1 MEDKFKN
8 VLNDDEKIT
17 KVTTTNNVYSFKRTL
32 PFIILT
38 VIITIL
44 FGGLAIGLSYE
55 GFPWIVSIILIVL
68 FIIITIVFYSMFK
81 KGQKNYYVCLTNKRI
96 IIRYGI
102 FTNNFNYYSIENV
115 SGNIT
120 TVCKQSIFDK
130 ENENNCAI
138 YCNIEL
144 LPVGHGQ
151 LMIFTSNLVDGYNF
165 SKLLEK
171 VVKENSKSKNLKD
184 IKE

>member
-68 FIIITIVFYSMFK
+68 FIIITIVFYSTCE
-81 KGQKNYYVCLTNKRI
+81 QK
-96 IIRYGI
+96 
-102 FTNNFNYYSIENV
+102 
-115 SGNIT
+115 
-120 TVCKQSIFDK
+120 
-130 ENENNCAI
+130 
-138 YCNIEL
+138 
-144 LPVGHGQ
+144 LP
-151 LMIFTSNLVDGYNF
+151 L
-165 SKLLEK
+165 
-171 VVKENSKSKNLKD
+171 
-184 IKE
+184 

>member
-1 MEDKFKN
+1 
-8 VLNDDEKIT
+8 
-17 KVTTTNNVYSFKRTL
+17 
-32 PFIILT
+32 
-38 VIITIL
+38 
-44 FGGLAIGLSYE
+44 
-55 GFPWIVSIILIVL
+55 
-68 FIIITIVFYSMFK
+68 MFK
-81 KGQKNYYVCLTNKRI
+81 KGQKNYYVCLTNKRL

-130 ENENNCAI
+130 DNENNCAV
-138 YCNIEL
+138 YCKIEL
-144 LPVGHGQ
+144 LPVGHEQ

-171 VVKENSKSKNLKD
+171 VVKENSKSKNLKV